1 MNIYYIV
8 YIRENNIDIYIIRI
22 IYMIRINIININTTR
37 IRKYTYICLPSPPPP
52 DPPPPPLLGHS
63 ASNSSKNITH
73 GDDER
78 ARINTCLT
86 LDSLSPTYILS
97 NSGPFILIK
106 FAPL

>member
-1 MNIYYIV
+1 MYAYVNEHV
-8 YIRENNIDIYIIRI
+8 YIN
-22 IYMIRINIININTTR
+22 MC
-37 IRKYTYICLPSPPPP
+37 ICLPSPPPL
-52 DPPPPPLLGHS
+52 PPPLLGHR

-86 LDSLSPTYILS
+86 FDSLSPTYIFN
-97 NSGPFILIK
+97 NSGPLILMK